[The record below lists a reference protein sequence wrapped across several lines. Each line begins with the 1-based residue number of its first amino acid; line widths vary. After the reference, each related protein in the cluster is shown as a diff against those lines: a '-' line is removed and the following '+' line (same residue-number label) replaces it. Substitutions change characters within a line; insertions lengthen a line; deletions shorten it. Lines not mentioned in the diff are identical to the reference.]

1 MIPRIGTSGK
11 RRNDVRSIRLLNAT
25 LGLCLLGACAE
36 TTTAPPASTAAAVQ
50 EPTQVF
56 WGDTHLHSNYSPD
69 AYLQGNA
76 SADPDTAYRFAKG
89 LPAIHPGNGAKVRL
103 SRPLDFLA
111 LTDHGEFMGIIPRL
125 LSGDPVLM
133 KTKTGKRFARLFKQ
147 GKGVKVFAELIGDV
161 NAGRVNPDLSNPE
174 INEAV
179 WAVIVDAGQQHDDPG
194 TFTTFIGWEWTSTPG
209 GYNLHRVV
217 ISPDGEAARKYI
229 PFNSL
234 DSPKPEDLWAWL
246 DKTNQETGARFVA
259 IPHNSNISNGMMFD
273 QVDSE
278 GRPISAEYARM
289 RMKWEPLVE
298 MTQMKGDS
306 ETHPML
312 SPTDEFADFETYEHL
327 IKAEGD
333 ADPHFSWNGGDADAK
348 GAKAGDYARSALGR
362 GLEIEAKVGVN
373 PYKFGMIGATD
384 SHTGLATYE
393 ETNFWGKYGT
403 DSTPEGKDNIVIPPK
418 STGWDIGAAGLAG
431 VWAEEN
437 TRESLFSSFQ
447 RKEVYATSGPR
458 IRLRFFGG
466 WDFSRKDAADKNL
479 AAAGYDRGVPM
490 GGDLTKGPSGK
501 APSFLIHAV
510 KDPLDGNLDRIQVIK
525 GWVDASGK
533 SQERIYEVAWSGER
547 TLDANGKLSPV
558 GNTVDIEKGIYTN
571 DIGASQ
577 LVASWE
583 DPDFDPEARAFY
595 YVRVLQIPTPRS
607 SLYDTLALRADA
619 SKSGKPAFIQDRAYS
634 SPIWYTP

>member
-1 MIPRIGTSGK
+1 MNSA
-11 RRNDVRSIRLLNAT
+11 RLSLFSLMVFA
-25 LGLCLLGACAE
+25 LAACAE
-36 TTTAPPASTAAAVQ
+36 TTSTAPPAVATAASVE
-50 EPTQVF
+50 EPTKVF

-69 AYLQGNA
+69 AYLQGNS

-89 LPAIHPGNGAKVRL
+89 LPAIHPGSGAKVRL

-111 LTDHGEFMGIIPRL
+111 LTDHGEFMGIIPRI
-125 LSGDPVLM
+125 LSGDPILM
-133 KTKTGKRFARLFKQ
+133 KTKTGKRFARMFEQ
-147 GKGVKVFAELIGDV
+147 GKAVKVFEELIGDV
-161 NAGRVNPDLSNPE
+161 NAGRLNPDLVNPE
-174 INEAV
+174 INAAV
-179 WAVIVDAGQQHDDPG
+179 WADIVDAGQQHDDPG

-234 DSPKPEDLWAWL
+234 DSAKPEDLWAWL
-246 DKTNQETGARFVA
+246 EKTNQETGARFVA
-259 IPHNSNISNGMMFD
+259 IPHNSNISNDLMFD

-278 GRPISAEYARM
+278 GRPITAEYART
-289 RMKWEPLVE
+289 RMKWEPVVE

-306 ETHPML
+306 ETHPTL
-312 SPTDEFADFETYEHL
+312 SPTDEFADYETYEHL
-327 IKAEGD
+327 IKAGGD
-333 ADPHFSWNGGDADAK
+333 ADPHFSWNGGDAEVKSAN
-348 GAKAGDYARSALGR
+348 AGDYARSALRR
-362 GLEIEAKVGVN
+362 GLEIEGKVGVN

-393 ETNFWGKYGT
+393 ETNFWGKYGA

-437 TRESLFSSFQ
+437 TRESLFSAFQ
-447 RKEVYATSGPR
+447 RKEVYATTGPR

-466 WDFSRKDAADKNL
+466 WDFSSKDASNKNM

-490 GGDLTKGPSGK
+490 GGDLTKGPAGK
-501 APSFLIHAV
+501 APSFLIHTV
-510 KDPLDGNLDRIQVIK
+510 KDPRDANLDRVQVVK
-525 GWVDASGK
+525 GWVDSSGK
-533 SQERIYEVAWSGER
+533 SYEKIYNVAWSGER
-547 TLDANGKLSPV
+547 ALDANGDLGPV
-558 GNTVDIEKGIYTN
+558 GNTVDVERGVYTN

-607 SLYDTLALRADA
+607 SLYDTLALREDA
-619 SKSGKPAFIQDRAYS
+619 SRSGKPAFIQERAYS